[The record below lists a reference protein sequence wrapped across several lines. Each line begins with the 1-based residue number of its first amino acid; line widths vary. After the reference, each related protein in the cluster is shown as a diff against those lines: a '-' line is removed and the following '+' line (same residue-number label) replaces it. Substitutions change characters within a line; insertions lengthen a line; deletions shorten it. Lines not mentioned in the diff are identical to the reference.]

1 MKKLLINTFY
11 LLLMA
16 WVLVSA
22 INKPNSGG
30 APAASTGAPGEQ
42 TCAMST
48 CHDDNS
54 LNAGPALLNLTIPAV
69 ISPGAE
75 VPIEVSL
82 AETGKVRF
90 GFQLTV
96 LDDKG
101 NACGEILLVDSTRTQ
116 ILQGNSAFP
125 DRSYLTY
132 TFNGTMTK
140 SGSIG
145 WNGTWKA
152 PDKTGNY
159 TFYVAGISANND
171 GTDKGD
177 FAYTFSKRITVG
189 ALNVSKTSKHT
200 ISVSKNSEGLILTNP
215 SGSKIDK
222 ILVTDLN
229 GRVIFADSKSFYD
242 KIRSVSF
249 DENFTGIAI
258 VTVYTH
264 SETISQKLFITH
276 D

>member
-1 MKKLLINTFY
+1 
-11 LLLMA
+11 
-16 WVLVSA
+16 
-22 INKPNSGG
+22 
-30 APAASTGAPGEQ
+30 
-42 TCAMST
+42 
-48 CHDDNS
+48 
-54 LNAGPALLNLTIPAV
+54 
-69 ISPGAE
+69 
-75 VPIEVSL
+75 
-82 AETGKVRF
+82 
-90 GFQLTV
+90 
-96 LDDKG
+96 
-101 NACGEILLVDSTRTQ
+101 
-116 ILQGNSAFP
+116 
-125 DRSYLTY
+125 
-132 TFNGTMTK
+132 MTK

-200 ISVSKNSEGLILTNP
+200 ISVSKNSEGLIFTNP